1 MTTVYV
7 AVTIPLT
14 GLVPSSLVWPLIPI
28 GMVAGMSAVVT
39 MLLIVA
45 VARNKVQGIAML
57 RLLGLLIAGIP
68 CLPWF
73 VDSAWNLAFGVLPPY
88 WAAKAFWVACAGG
101 AWWPY
106 LLGGVVVN
114 LAAGWPLLRR
124 FVAANS

>member
-1 MTTVYV
+1 
-7 AVTIPLT
+7 VTIPLT

-28 GMVAGMSAVVT
+28 GMVAGLSAVVT

-45 VARNKVQGIAML
+45 AASNKVQGIAML
-57 RLLGLLIAGIP
+57 RLLGLLIAGVP

-101 AWWPY
+101 VWWPY
-106 LLGGVVVN
+106 LIGGVVVN